1 MSIKFI
7 EENQKGYARTTN
19 KTFFCCLFLKPWFME
34 PNEQY
39 TVLQNDAK
47 FQIFILF
54 YKPKMWDQRES
65 LKINFWLQR
74 LLWEN
79 SRFWHTQEI
88 QFFNEESIWTRKKN
102 SIVIFFSFF
111 FFTFFSLL
119 CLIFQIIFPTKIE
132 FSRQKVYFQYGIID
146 PNRYVSHLIFSMP
159 HYLLK
164 SCISSHVQFF

>member
-1 MSIKFI
+1 
-7 EENQKGYARTTN
+7 
-19 KTFFCCLFLKPWFME
+19 ME

-88 QFFNEESIWTRKKN
+88 QF
-102 SIVIFFSFF
+102 
-111 FFTFFSLL
+111 L
-119 CLIFQIIFPTKIE
+119 Q
-132 FSRQKVYFQYGIID
+132 
-146 PNRYVSHLIFSMP
+146 
-159 HYLLK
+159 
-164 SCISSHVQFF
+164 

>member
-1 MSIKFI
+1 
-7 EENQKGYARTTN
+7 
-19 KTFFCCLFLKPWFME
+19 ME

-79 SRFWHTQEI
+79 SRFLAYAR
-88 QFFNEESIWTRKKN
+88 S
-102 SIVIFFSFF
+102 S
-111 FFTFFSLL
+111 
-119 CLIFQIIFPTKIE
+119 
-132 FSRQKVYFQYGIID
+132 
-146 PNRYVSHLIFSMP
+146 
-159 HYLLK
+159 
-164 SCISSHVQFF
+164 ISSLKERLNYKKR

>member
-7 EENQKGYARTTN
+7 EENQKGYARTAN

-88 QFFNEESIWTRKKN
+88 QFFQWRIYLNKKKKFN
-102 SIVIFFSFF
+102 RNFFFLLFCFFFNWLIINFLNQLLFFWLIIFFSLFTF
-111 FFTFFSLL
+111 LFFTFLFPFVLNFSDN
-119 CLIFQIIFPTKIE
+119 
-132 FSRQKVYFQYGIID
+132 FS
-146 PNRYVSHLIFSMP
+146 H
-159 HYLLK
+159 
-164 SCISSHVQFF
+164 